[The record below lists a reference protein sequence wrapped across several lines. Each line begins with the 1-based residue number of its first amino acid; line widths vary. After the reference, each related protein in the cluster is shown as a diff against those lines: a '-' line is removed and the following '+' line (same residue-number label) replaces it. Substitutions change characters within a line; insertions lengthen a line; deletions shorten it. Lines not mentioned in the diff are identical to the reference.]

1 MIMKTTDL
9 GYIFPDISLCFICI
23 KNCSLYGTLKP
34 AFLLNNLFQ
43 ISFSGQLTLVA
54 TLGGGRGRNSPKL
67 APGGIPHHL
76 WASWESSHGTS
87 AWLWQQQLH
96 VVWPGG
102 GVGYVWVQP
111 RGRLGSVC
119 VCVDTRLWGCGGGA
133 GSGET
138 GSSCR
143 GCPHLRVLAQWL
155 RKLSP

>member
-9 GYIFPDISLCFICI
+9 GYIFPDTSLCFIYL

-34 AFLLNNLFQ
+34 AFLLNNLLQ

-54 TLGGGRGRNSPKL
+54 TLGGGTGRKSPKL
-67 APGGIPHHL
+67 APGGMPHHL
-76 WASWESSHGTS
+76 WASQESSRGTS
-87 AWLWQQQLH
+87 AWLRQQQLH
-96 VVWPGG
+96 VVWPEG
-102 GVGYVWVQP
+102 GVGYVWVWP
-111 RGRLGSVC
+111 GGRLGSVC
-119 VCVDTRLWGCGGGA
+119 VCMDTWLWGCGGGT

-143 GCPHLRVLAQWL
+143 GCPHLWVLARQL

>member
-87 AWLWQQQLH
+87 AWLRQQQLH
-96 VVWPGG
+96 VVWPGVG
-102 GVGYVWVQP
+102 WVMCGYSLGVGWV
-111 RGRLGSVC
+111 LC
-119 VCVDTRLWGCGGGA
+119 VCVWTH
-133 GSGET
+133 GSGAVEV
-138 GSSCR
+138 GLAVER
-143 GCPHLRVLAQWL
+143 QGAAAGAAPIFGCWHNG
-155 RKLSP
+155 